1 MYHNDTEIIYPMRV
15 TPQLRDLR
23 GELWRNLIDR
33 VLASTEESIDH
44 LAFSLLIIRMCNCID
59 CHTNSYRALRGC
71 TICAKHAVMRSRE
84 NDSSLVQWYDRAFQ
98 DVNEFIQNGREIVD
112 EMYKPIIGDNQNG

>member
-1 MYHNDTEIIYPMRV
+1 MRV
-15 TPQLRDLR
+15 TPHLRNLR
-23 GELWRNLIDR
+23 GDLWRDLIDR
-33 VLASTEESIDH
+33 VLASPEESIDH

-84 NDSSLVQWYDRAFQ
+84 NDSGLVQWYDRALH
-98 DVNEFIQNGREIVD
+98 DVNEFIQNGREFVD
-112 EMYKPIIGDNQNG
+112 ELYKPITGDNQDG